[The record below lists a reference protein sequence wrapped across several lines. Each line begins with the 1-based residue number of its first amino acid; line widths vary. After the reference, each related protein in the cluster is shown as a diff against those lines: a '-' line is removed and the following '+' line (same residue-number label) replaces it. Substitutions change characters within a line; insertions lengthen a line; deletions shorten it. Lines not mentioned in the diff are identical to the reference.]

1 MEITDRRGEEI
12 DPWRKGISTMTGS
25 TDNRLECGVKRIIAK
40 SKCYSV
46 AWKVSVI
53 RSSERYSLESRRKGF
68 VGFRV
73 HGNPGDAEES
83 SQEFVREMSIS
94 RGA

>member
-46 AWKVSVI
+46 AWKVSVPP
-53 RSSERYSLESRRKGF
+53 SDTP
-68 VGFRV
+68 V
-73 HGNPGDAEES
+73 P
-83 SQEFVREMSIS
+83 
-94 RGA
+94 

>member
-53 RSSERYSLESRRKGF
+53 RSSERYSCPVGKDLSDSAFTEIPGMRRN
-68 VGFRV
+68 RPR
-73 HGNPGDAEES
+73 NS
-83 SQEFVREMSIS
+83 
-94 RGA
+94 

>member
-46 AWKVSVI
+46 AWKVSVPPSDTPWSPVGKDLSDSAFTEI
-53 RSSERYSLESRRKGF
+53 PGMRRN
-68 VGFRV
+68 RPR
-73 HGNPGDAEES
+73 NS
-83 SQEFVREMSIS
+83 
-94 RGA
+94 